1 MRKSFLIGT
10 TLELS
15 LNSKLVNV
23 RDVIVAWTLF
33 SVTMTVL
40 LVLEYQCEM
49 KTQTQTLPSKV
60 QMVFETGEARHKTHP
75 KNQKSSGKLLWMPV
89 VKVHSDSD
97 RLSLYG
103 SGKNNNGFIA

>member
-10 TLELS
+10 TLKLS

-40 LVLEYQCEM
+40 LVLI
-49 KTQTQTLPSKV
+49 
-60 QMVFETGEARHKTHP
+60 ETGEARHKTHP